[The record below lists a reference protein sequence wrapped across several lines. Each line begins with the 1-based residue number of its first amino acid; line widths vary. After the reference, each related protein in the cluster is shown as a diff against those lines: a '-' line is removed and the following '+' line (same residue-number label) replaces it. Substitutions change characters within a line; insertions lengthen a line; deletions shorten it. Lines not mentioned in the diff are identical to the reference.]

1 VWQVV
6 FIVIGYLIG
15 SIPSAY
21 LIGKSHGV
29 DIRKVGDGNVG
40 AANAF
45 QKMGP
50 AAGMTV
56 LLADVIKGI
65 VPMLLVQAFADNIYI
80 IFLTGIATL
89 LGHILPVY
97 IGFRGGRGESTAAG
111 ILVVLLP
118 VPVLI
123 LFGIAIIP
131 VLITR
136 NTMLL
141 GAIMFVPLSLLA
153 LLFGAQLPL
162 IIYSIVIPAIVGI
175 AHFFTTR
182 NLPADVRR
190 QGKYLRKSG

>member
-1 VWQVV
+1 M
-6 FIVIGYLIG
+6 
-15 SIPSAY
+15 A
-21 LIGKSHGV
+21 
-29 DIRKVGDGNVG
+29 
-40 AANAF
+40 
-45 QKMGP
+45 
-50 AAGMTV
+50 V
-56 LLADVIKGI
+56 LLADVVKGI
-65 VPMLLVQAFADNIYI
+65 IPMILVQAFSDNLYI

-97 IGFRGGRGESTAAG
+97 IGFKGGRGESTAAG

-118 VPVLI
+118 APMLI
-123 LFGIAIIP
+123 LFGIATIP

-162 IIYSIVIPAIVGI
+162 VIYSIVIPSIVGI

-182 NLPADVRR
+182 KLPADVRR